1 MTILNQI
8 LIATGV
14 RKTQTTFLN
23 ILFALWLAIPGRI
36 NYANL
41 ERFSNLNEKTFR
53 NWFEKP
59 VEWVH
64 LNANLVR
71 ALQAKTRMGNRLILA
86 VDATSNRKAGKCT
99 PGLAK
104 FWDSKLGKATQ
115 SLELSCCTL
124 IDLEYRQAIPI
135 HAWQTP
141 AVPPE
146 GESRVDHYA
155 GHMQDVLGTLHP
167 EVRAQ
172 IVCVVGDAY
181 YAKKT
186 FVDGVTGSGKHFVS
200 KLRSDANLRYLYD
213 GPATGK
219 PGRPQK
225 YAGKVIWSDLSSWTL
240 ISSDEVCSIC
250 SSCAYSPALRRNV
263 LVVCVTWFGLAGKT
277 RREIFFSTDLPMP
290 ALEVIECYRA
300 RFEMEFSFRD
310 AKRPKPARCCRGV
323 KKQFAGLMD
332 SQSRQA
338 KALEFH
344 WNASFAVV
352 SLARVQALL
361 AFDGDVRDFVFS
373 MEDAVRRG
381 YNEFFAA
388 RIIRLLPLS
397 LSFDKC
403 VALLEDALNLGVKA
417 A

>member
-1 MTILNQI
+1 MNILNQT
-8 LIATGV
+8 LKTTGI
-14 RKTQTTFLN
+14 RKTQTAFLN
-23 ILFALWLAIPGRI
+23 ILFTLWLAIPGRI

-41 ERFSNLNEKTFR
+41 ERFSALNEKTFR

-59 VEWVH
+59 IEWVH

-71 ALQAKTRMGNRLILA
+71 ASQAKTRIGNRLILA
-86 VDATSNRKAGKCT
+86 SNRKTGKCT

-115 SLELSCCTL
+115 SLEQSCCTL

-135 HAWQTP
+135 HALQTP

-155 GHMQDVLGTLHP
+155 GHMQDVLGTLYP

-181 YAKKT
+181 YAKRERPARCRLVSKKKT
-186 FVDGVTGSGKHFVS
+186 FVDSVTGTGKHFVS
-200 KLRSDANLRYLYD
+200 KLRMDANLRYLYN

-240 ISSDEVCSIC
+240 VSSDEFCSIR
-250 SSCAYSPALRRNV
+250 SNRAYSPALKRNV
-263 LVVCVTWFGLAGKT
+263 LVVCMTWFGLAGKT
-277 RREIFFSTDLPMP
+277 RREIFFSTDLLMP

-300 RFEMEFSFRD
+300 RFEMEFAFRD
-310 AKRPKPARCCRGV
+310 T
-323 KKQFAGLMD
+323 KQFAGLMD

-338 KALEFH
+338 KALGFH

-352 SLARVQALL
+352 NLARTQALL
-361 AFDGDVRDFVFS
+361 AFDGDVREFVFS
-373 MEDAVRRG
+373 MEDATRRG

-388 RIIRLLPLS
+388 RIIRLLPVS

-403 VALLEDALNLGVKA
+403 VLLLEDALNLGVKA

>member
-1 MTILNQI
+1 MTILNQT
-8 LIATGV
+8 LQATGI
-14 RKTQTTFLN
+14 RKTQTAFLN
-23 ILFALWLAIPGRI
+23 ILFTLWLAIPGRI

-41 ERFSNLNEKTFR
+41 ERFSTLNEKTFR

-64 LNANLVR
+64 VNANLVR
-71 ALQAKTRMGNRLILA
+71 ALQAKTRMGKRLILTI
-86 VDATSNRKAGKCT
+86 DATSNRKAGKCT

-104 FWDSKLGKATQ
+104 FWDSKLGKATL

-135 HAWQTP
+135 HALQTP
-141 AVPPE
+141 AVLPVDT
-146 GESRVDHYA
+146 SRVAHYA
-155 GHMQDVLGTLHP
+155 GHVQDVLGTLYP
-167 EVRAQ
+167 NVQAQ
-172 IVCVVGDAY
+172 IACVVGDAY
-181 YAKKT
+181 YAKRT
-186 FVDGVTGSGKHFVS
+186 FVDGVTRAGKHFVS
-200 KLRSDANLRYLYD
+200 KLRSDANLRYLYN

-225 YAGKVIWSDLSSWTL
+225 YAGKVIWSDLSSWSL
-240 ISSDEVCSIC
+240 ISNNELCWVC
-250 SSCAYSPALRRNV
+250 SSCAFSPALKRNV
-263 LVVCVTWFGLAGKT
+263 LVVCVTWFGLTGKT
-277 RREIFFSTDLPMP
+277 RREIFFSTDLLMS
-290 ALEVIECYRA
+290 ALDVIECYRA
-300 RFEMEFSFRD
+300 RFEMEFPFRD
-310 AKRPKPARCCRGV
+310 AK
-323 KKQFAGLMD
+323 QFVGLMD

-352 SLARVQALL
+352 SLARAQALL

-373 MEDAVRRG
+373 MEDAKRRA
-381 YNEFFAA
+381 YNELFAA
-388 RIIRLLPLS
+388 RIIRLLPVS

-403 VALLEDALNLGVKA
+403 VLLLEDALNLGVKA

>member
-1 MTILNQI
+1 MIILNQI
-8 LIATGV
+8 LHTTGI
-14 RKTQTTFLN
+14 RKTQIAFLN
-23 ILFALWLAIPGRI
+23 ILFTLWLAIPGRI

-41 ERFSNLNEKTFR
+41 ERFSHLNEKTFR

-64 LNANLVR
+64 INANLVR
-71 ALQAKTRMGNRLILA
+71 ALQTKNRMGKRLILA
-86 VDATSNRKAGKCT
+86 IDATSNRKAGKCT

-135 HAWQTP
+135 HALQTP
-141 AVPPE
+141 AVLPE
-146 GESRVDHYA
+146 NESRVDHYA
-155 GHMQDVLGTLHP
+155 GHVQDVLGTLYP

-186 FVDGVTGSGKHFVS
+186 FVDGVTRAGEHFVS
-200 KLRSDANLRYLYD
+200 KLRMDANLNYLYN
-213 GPATGK
+213 GPATGR

-240 ISSDEVCSIC
+240 ISSDELCCVR
-250 SSCAYSPALRRNV
+250 SSRAFSPALKRN
-263 LVVCVTWFGLAGKT
+263 LIVVCVTWFGLPGKT
-277 RREIFFSTDLPMP
+277 RREIFFSTDLLMP
-290 ALEVIECYRA
+290 ALEVLECYRA
-300 RFEMEFSFRD
+300 RFEMEFPFRD
-310 AKRPKPARCCRGV
+310 AK
-323 KKQFAGLMD
+323 QFSGLMD

-338 KALEFH
+338 KALGFH
-344 WNASFAVV
+344 WNASFSVV
-352 SLARVQALL
+352 SLARAQALL

-381 YNEFFAA
+381 YNELFAA
-388 RIIRLLPLS
+388 RIIHLLPVN

-403 VALLEDALNLGVKA
+403 VLLLEDALNLGVKA